1 MLLHFSKEEKKSL
14 LYTAIITIS
23 VLLILVYIR
32 FIHSPQTVEDFA
44 GGGGGG
50 VEINFGD
57 SDWGAGED
65 FTSEVLNVTE
75 SSNNFSAAIRNAQE
89 DEILA
94 QENTTEKSDIVVAKK
109 PQTETKVKTKT
120 QPVTNP
126 VTQKSKVSDNTN
138 NALSSILS
146 GNTKGGDGVTGK
158 AGNQGKPDGSLS
170 SDNYYGDG
178 GSGGGS
184 GGGHGIG
191 KGTGIGD
198 GEGTGTGGGVGYSLA
213 GRKAVSK
220 PAPKNNCNQAGK
232 VVVRVLVDR
241 NGNVVKA
248 EPGVKGTTNNSGC
261 LLNIAKTA
269 ALNTKWE
276 SKSSAPSEQEGTIV
290 YNFTWKGN

>member
-1 MLLHFSKEEKKSL
+1 MLLHFSTEEKKSL
-14 LYTAIITIS
+14 LYTAIITVS

-32 FIHSPQTVEDFA
+32 FMNTADTIEDFA

-57 SDWGAGED
+57 SDWGAGAD

-75 SSNNFSAAIRNAQE
+75 SSNRSVAAVPEFQE
-89 DEILA
+89 EILA
-94 QENTTEKSDIVVAKK
+94 QENTTEKTDVSVIRK
-109 PQTETKVKTKT
+109 PQTDTKIKPKT
-120 QPVTNP
+120 QPATNP
-126 VTQKSKVSDNTN
+126 VTQKNKVSDNTN
-138 NALSSILS
+138 SALSSILS
-146 GNTKGGDGVTGK
+146 GNTKGGDGVTGR
-158 AGNQGKPDGSLS
+158 AGNQGKQDGSLS

-184 GGGHGIG
+184 GGGHGTG
-191 KGTGIGD
+191 KGTGIGA

-276 SKSSAPSEQEGTIV
+276 SKPSAPNEQEGTIV